1 MFGEFL
7 LQCLIHFFYIPFS
20 NWFYCRI
27 SLLFHFFT
35 LQTFRKIEREKLKPK
50 SKRHAVLKIKKKDEE
65 GSEHFW
71 SSTPQKEIIPDP
83 DEQIKKPISN
93 QKLKDDDSDN
103 EEEEGQEIFLEN
115 YRKEYWELSIWDY
128 SDFSK
133 RLFCFFSPIQTILM
147 LMTSY
152 IEQHSIVLLMIVF
165 IYSNGFL
172 LHFLITRFE
181 QREMDNL
188 IMSKESYHIEKSTS
202 ELYLSSM
209 KSYIKQKVLNPIT
222 EKQQEPISKKS
233 KYNQQEQQQQN
244 NNVELSDQDEEEENV
259 LEFD

>member
-1 MFGEFL
+1 M
-7 LQCLIHFFYIPFS
+7 
-20 NWFYCRI
+20 
-27 SLLFHFFT
+27 LFHFFT

-93 QKLKDDDSDN
+93 KKLKDDDSDID

-222 EKQQEPISKKS
+222 EKQQEPMSKKS
-233 KYNQQEQQQQN
+233 KYNQQEQEQQQN
-244 NNVELSDQDEEEENV
+244 NNVELSDQDEEEDNV